1 LRGGGGNLAMSNKSA
16 NWQGFFP
23 PPIGWMG
30 NRFVFSDKSFL
41 VFEARAGK
49 EFLK

>member
-1 LRGGGGNLAMSNKSA
+1 MSNKSA

-23 PPIGWMG
+23 PPSDGWG
-30 NRFVFSDKSFL
+30 IVFSDKSFL

-49 EFLK
+49 EFLKTGYSADGN